1 MQYELAKLI
10 MPFVLMAGNF
20 ETDPQSVEE
29 CRNIINTQEQ
39 ANEKSRIDWMVD
51 VMGGDSH
58 RSDRTSI
65 KRTAQTSSLSGVHH
79 SNP

>member
-10 MPFVLMAGNF
+10 MPFVLMAGSYDA
-20 ETDPQSVEE
+20 DPQSIEE

-39 ANEKSRIDWMVD
+39 ANEKSNIDWMVD

-58 RSDRTSI
+58 RSDRTS
-65 KRTAQTSSLSGVHH
+65 RRRETQARQLSGL
-79 SNP
+79 SGR